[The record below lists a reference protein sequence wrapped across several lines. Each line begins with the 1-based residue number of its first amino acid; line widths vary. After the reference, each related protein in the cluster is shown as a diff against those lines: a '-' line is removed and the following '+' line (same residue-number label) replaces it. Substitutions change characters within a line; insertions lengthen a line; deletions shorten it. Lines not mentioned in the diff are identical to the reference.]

1 MHVYYRGLENPE
13 FRDRLAACHPAIR
26 DPDTLLAAL
35 EDELQ
40 GPSPTPMIVPVN
52 EDNQFEARGLNQLTE
67 PEINQDQRGYMQDN
81 TEHNEINQPTMLK
94 TTATET
100 LYFMTPQYEALRR

>member
-13 FRDRLAACHPAIR
+13 IRDRLAACHPAIR

-35 EDELQ
+35 EEELQ

-52 EDNQFEARGLNQLTE
+52 EDNQFEARGLNQLT
-67 PEINQDQRGYMQDN
+67 
-81 TEHNEINQPTMLK
+81 
-94 TTATET
+94 
-100 LYFMTPQYEALRR
+100 